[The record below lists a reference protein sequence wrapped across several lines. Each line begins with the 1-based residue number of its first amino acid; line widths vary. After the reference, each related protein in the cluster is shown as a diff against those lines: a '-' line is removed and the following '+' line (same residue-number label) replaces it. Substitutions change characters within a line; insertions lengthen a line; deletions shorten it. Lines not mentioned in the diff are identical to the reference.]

1 MPAPLSRRNSKLL
14 VFGLLLSLA
23 GLIVLATVLI
33 TRGMNDEELQARIKA
48 SREAR
53 EAGLE
58 DPAAGIEAPDSGEP
72 AVRLDLPEAE

>member
-1 MPAPLSRRNSKLL
+1 MPAPLSQRGSKLFVVGFL
-14 VFGLLLSLA
+14 VALV

-33 TRGMNDEELQARIKA
+33 TDGMNDEELQARIEA

-58 DPAAGIEAPDSGEP
+58 DEAAGIEDPGEGGK
-72 AVRLDLPEAE
+72 AVQLPVPE

>member
-1 MPAPLSRRNSKLL
+1 MPQPLSSRASKFF
-14 VFGLLLSLA
+14 VVGFLLSLV

-33 TRGMNDEELQARIKA
+33 TRGMNDEELQARIEA

-58 DPAAGIEAPDSGEP
+58 DSTTGLDDPGVGGK
-72 AVRLDLPEAE
+72 AVTLDPNSE